1 MSTTQTTTTQT
12 PSAQTD
18 TEAIVAVL
26 EERNAAIAAGDA
38 ARALATST
46 PDAVVASL
54 APPLLQPV
62 GSHEAAVAALGDWIA
77 SFAAPPRLAHREP
90 TVHVD
95 GDVAFVHA
103 LSSMTGT
110 KGGTFTLWFRSTFGL
125 RRIAGRWLIVHQHE
139 SVPFHMDGSFLA
151 ATGLEP

>member
-1 MSTTQTTTTQT
+1 MTATTERTE
-12 PSAQTD
+12 

-26 EERNAAIAAGDA
+26 AEMHDAIAAGDA
-38 ARALATST
+38 ARALATCA
-46 PDAVVASL
+46 PDTVVFDL
-54 APPLLQPV
+54 APPLVQSA
-62 GSHEAAVAALGDWIA
+62 GSRDEAVAALGGWIA
-77 SFAAPPRLAHREP
+77 SFSAPPRLAHREP

-103 LSSMTGT
+103 LTSMSGH
-110 KGGTFTLWFRSTFGL
+110 KGGDFTLWFRSTYGL
-125 RRIAGRWLIVHQHE
+125 RRVDGRWLIVHQHE

>member
-1 MSTTQTTTTQT
+1 MTITTEQT
-12 PSAQTD
+12 AD
-18 TEAIVAVL
+18 HDVAATEAILAVL
-26 EERNAAIAAGDA
+26 EERHAAIAAGDA

-54 APPLLQPV
+54 APPLVQPV
-62 GSHEAAVAALGDWIA
+62 GPPEQAVAALADWIA
-77 SFAAPPRLAHREP
+77 SFDAPPRLAHREP

-95 GDVAFVHA
+95 GDVAFVHT

-110 KGGTFTLWFRSTFGL
+110 KGGEFTLWFRSTFGL

-139 SVPFHMDGSFLA
+139 SVPFHMDGSFRA
-151 ATGLEP
+151 ATGLQP